1 MGLEPKKMKMKLRFK
16 IDTDTEKTFSLTH
29 HTAKEKEPETS
40 YKTLQNLNPK
50 SLFLSSSIIIITFNH
65 VFYAGTFS
73 LSLYLPLSLSLYFPN
88 FNLTNSFLKMRL
100 WKTATTDHTIE
111 RRYRYIAR

>member
-1 MGLEPKKMKMKLRFK
+1 MGLEPKEMKTKLRFK

-40 YKTLQNLNPK
+40 YITLQNLNPK
-50 SLFLSSSIIIITFNH
+50 SLFLFLSSSIIIITFNH

-73 LSLYLPLSLSLYFPN
+73 LSLSLSLCIS
-88 FNLTNSFLKMRL
+88 LTL
-100 WKTATTDHTIE
+100 T
-111 RRYRYIAR
+111 

>member
-73 LSLYLPLSLSLYFPN
+73 LSLYLPLSLSIS
-88 FNLTNSFLKMRL
+88 LTL
-100 WKTATTDHTIE
+100 T
-111 RRYRYIAR
+111 